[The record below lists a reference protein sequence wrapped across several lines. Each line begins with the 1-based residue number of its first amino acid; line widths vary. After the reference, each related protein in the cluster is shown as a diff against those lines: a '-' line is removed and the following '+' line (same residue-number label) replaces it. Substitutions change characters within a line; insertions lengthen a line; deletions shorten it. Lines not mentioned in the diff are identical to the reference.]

1 MGDSFGGASNME
13 AIYRK
18 ATPNKYDFLYLDL
31 TENPP
36 VAYKNFTEQIA
47 TGGQGYADIV
57 AGGNFNMGAPEKEVD
72 ESKNPT

>member
-1 MGDSFGGASNME
+1 ME

-36 VAYKNFTEQIA
+36 VAYKNFTEKIA
-47 TGGQGYADIV
+47 VGGQGYGDVIAQ
-57 AGGNFNMGAPEKEVD
+57 GNFNMSSSTPATEEPK
-72 ESKNPT
+72 K